1 MSCWIFGKEIVLP
14 TSSPKVWEVKGASFR
29 MDSDIGS
36 VSINIDD
43 IDDDDDNDNV
53 CNNSFE
59 KSLGRHC

>member
-1 MSCWIFGKEIVLP
+1 M
-14 TSSPKVWEVKGASFR
+14 GASFR

-59 KSLGRHC
+59 KSLGRHCKIDDGNKMI